1 MNINI
6 KRALTD
12 ISTSL
17 IPWLRSDLKP
27 YGLDVDWQRNSGIVT
42 INVNEKGKKLY
53 KSKTDVK
60 KNAKNF
66 TFAIIDIASEYYG
79 FNFNYS
85 ELNKNSKYKGAE
97 RIIKDFVLD
106 VKLIKYL
113 PDFER
118 ALGKLHLIP
127 LINEDYLITIRNVLD
142 FGTTVATI
150 DLRNGISN
158 TGHSYFGL
166 TVGYMAIMNDIIK
179 NFMNEMGLVYEKE

>member
-6 KRALTD
+6 KRVLTD
-12 ISTSL
+12 VSTSL
-17 IPWLRSDLKP
+17 IPRLRSDLKP

-42 INVNEKGKKLY
+42 INVNENGKKLY

-66 TFAIIDIASEYYG
+66 TFAMVDIVSGSCE
-79 FNFNYS
+79 FNYR
-85 ELNKNSKYKGAE
+85 ELDKNPKYEGVE

-106 VKLIKYL
+106 MKLIKYM
-113 PDFER
+113 PEFEMT
-118 ALGKLHLIP
+118 LNKLYLVP

>member
-1 MNINI
+1 MSINI
-6 KRALTD
+6 KRVLTD

-17 IPWLRSDLKP
+17 IPRLRSNLKP
-27 YGLDVDWQRNSGIVT
+27 YGLDVDWQINSGIVT

-66 TFAIIDIASEYYG
+66 TFAIIDIVSDSCE
-79 FNFNYS
+79 FNYR
-85 ELNKNSKYKGAE
+85 ELDKNPKYEGVE

-106 VKLIKYL
+106 MKLIKYL

-142 FGTTVATI
+142 FGATVRVI
-150 DLRNGISN
+150 DLRKGIID
-158 TGHSYFGL
+158 L
-166 TVGYMAIMNDIIK
+166 QKGYAKLSLNDVTTMNEAVE
-179 NFMNEMGLVYEKE
+179 NFMNKIGL